1 MTFDFDRWK
10 DTVLATAS
18 ATISAELLEASGLID
33 PDYLGEEF
41 ELLLQQIEDDAA
53 EIARN
58 ARKGR

>member
-1 MTFDFDRWK
+1 M
-10 DTVLATAS
+10 ATAS
-18 ATISAELLEASGLID
+18 ATIGAELLEASGLID